1 MGLFGDLRKA
11 GDALA
16 STIKKAA
23 ESDEAK
29 EFVDIL
35 GKVAQDAKEAVE
47 KSANAVGTDQEPEW
61 ARKPEPTAPS
71 YEDDYESD
79 EAQIP
84 VADKIR
90 SVMAS
95 EFPAYELRENVSP
108 TTLGGTG
115 RFMDYSFGVYQD
127 GTPKLFMMIVGK
139 TTCAHSEYR
148 WSKEQA
154 QAAGVEM
161 INFVAHYPNKV
172 DYIVNR
178 LHQYL

>member
-1 MGLFGDLRKA
+1 MGLFDDLLKA

-16 STIKKAA
+16 NTVKKAA
-23 ESDEAK
+23 ESEEAK
-29 EFVDIL
+29 EFMSAL
-35 GKVAQDAKEAVE
+35 EKVAVDAKEKIDTAAE
-47 KSANAVGTDQEPEW
+47 QMQSQAQDSQDQTDAYAASEDECAAESEPV
-61 ARKPEPTAPS
+61 
-71 YEDDYESD
+71 
-79 EAQIP
+79 P

-90 SVMAS
+90 DIIAS

-115 RFMDYSFGVYQD
+115 RFMDYSFGVYEAGQ
-127 GTPKLFMMIVGK
+127 PKLFMMIVGK
-139 TTCAHSEYR
+139 TTCAHREYR

-154 QAAGVEM
+154 EAAGVPM
-161 INFVAHYPNKV
+161 INFVEHYPNKI